1 MFLRNEFIKGFCL
14 LLDVLLDRN
23 HTVLSVFDANRKF
36 LWNAAILWRGRHLR
50 GKIPKQGAQKLSQ

>member
-1 MFLRNEFIKGFCL
+1 MSLSILYVGRKVEARLVFLRNEFTKGFCL

-36 LWNAAILWRGRHLR
+36 L
-50 GKIPKQGAQKLSQ
+50 